1 MKFSNHLQPKKAR
14 IEIIPLIDVMFF
26 LLASFI
32 MVSLQMQKL
41 QSLHM
46 DLPSA
51 VAASRDRKPDI
62 LNVDVDKSG
71 DIQVEGKRLN
81 LIELEELVKARLKV
95 NERIPVYL
103 RAASESKHGRILEI
117 LDAVRAVGA
126 IKVSFAIDPPR
137 DGA

>member
-1 MKFSNHLQPKKAR
+1 MKFSSHLQPKKAR

-51 VAASRDRKPDI
+51 VAAARDRKPDI
-62 LNVDVDKSG
+62 LNVDIDKVG
-71 DIQVEGKRLN
+71 DIQVEGKRFN
-81 LIELEELVKARLKV
+81 LVELEDLVKERLKL
-95 NERIPVYL
+95 NGRLPVYL
-103 RAASESKHGRILEI
+103 RSAPEAKHGRVLEI

-126 IKVSFAIDPPR
+126 TKVSFAIDPAKE
-137 DGA
+137 GA

>member
-1 MKFSNHLQPKKAR
+1 MKFSSHLQPKKAR

-62 LNVDVDKSG
+62 LNVDIDKGG
-71 DIQVEGKRLN
+71 DIQVEGKRYN
-81 LIELEELVKARLKV
+81 LVELEELVQGRLKL
-95 NERIPVYL
+95 NERLPVYL
-103 RAASESKHGRILEI
+103 RSAPEAKHGRVLEI

-126 IKVSFAIDPPR
+126 TKVSFAIDPTKE
-137 DGA
+137 GA